1 MEQFLAAVRKYDPNY
16 TEKMK
21 QVVDVVNRRYGKQKQ
36 FSLADVNLHLE
47 FDAAKYLRKLVRRK
61 HLEKAGPGV
70 FQRTD
75 WPPPSSLW
83 EGDPVGFTYCVQ
95 TWFPYYLQQ
104 WITHSMGE
112 LESKDGVYSLDQR
125 GKSHDDTA
133 AKSGLSIPIAAGAA
147 GNWTD
152 TKGGQRGRRTD
163 SFRHC
168 SRPPGTVI
176 RLARRRGSSSRNL
189 SVCAKC
195 PYNSGSLPK
204 YGRGEYSRRADPA
217 RSFLRFDRR
226 KAGGI
231 THSF

>member
-1 MEQFLAAVRKYDPNY
+1 MEQFLMAVRKYDPAY

-21 QVVDVVNRRYGKQKQ
+21 QVVEVINRRYGKQKQ

-125 GKSHDDTA
+125 GKSNTDSA
-133 AKSGLSIPIAAGAA
+133 AHKSGGPADPGSASACPS
-147 GNWTD
+147 
-152 TKGGQRGRRTD
+152 RRTAWRRCGL
-163 SFRHC
+163 RHA
-168 SRPPGTVI
+168 
-176 RLARRRGSSSRNL
+176 LRRGTEGFE
-189 SVCAKC
+189 VHG
-195 PYNSGSLPK
+195 GSL
-204 YGRGEYSRRADPA
+204 RGSPQFR
-217 RSFLRFDRR
+217 
-226 KAGGI
+226 
-231 THSF
+231 